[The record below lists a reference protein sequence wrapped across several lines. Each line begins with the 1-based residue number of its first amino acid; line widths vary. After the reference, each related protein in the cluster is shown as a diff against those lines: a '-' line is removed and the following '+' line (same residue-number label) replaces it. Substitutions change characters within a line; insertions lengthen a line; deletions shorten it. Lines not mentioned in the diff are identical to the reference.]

1 MNPILAPIVALSLFG
16 ADHKAGAAT
25 SAAALRAVPAPA
37 DLPEVATRPLAGAAR
52 GLPLPRPLLEEPASG
67 GDQGDDEEI
76 EEEIDAQSA
85 EMEAM
90 RAAEEKAALTP
101 ERSEGGMARAAAR
114 LGMES
119 PLRQRLDEALAGE
132 GEPAPG
138 EDQGRIALLPEIGHD
153 LRRLQ
158 AEYDIPLEVNEAVLA
173 YVRFFQTEPARS
185 HFVRWLSRYQVYQE
199 RYRTI
204 LREKGLPG
212 DTVFLAMIESGFAN
226 LAYSRARAS
235 GPWQF
240 IASTARRMGLKQDFW
255 VDERRDPEKA
265 ARAAAR
271 YLEELYQQ
279 TGDWRLAWAGYN
291 AGVNRILRAQRLGQ
305 PDFWTIARGRYI
317 RKETKGYVPKLMA
330 AAIVAKH
337 QEAFGFRPEEVGQ
350 SKWTDYEE
358 VTVPHATELSALA
371 RAAGVAEK
379 DLLDLNPELRRSCT
393 PPRSYAL
400 KVPLGRAAA
409 FAAAWPSVEASGR
422 MTFANHRVHRGE
434 SLVAIAAGYGV
445 SAKDI
450 ARMNGLRPGRRLRVG
465 SELVVPVTAQAR
477 KAGAA
482 DSEVVAR
489 SRIQEYQRRDPSSVE
504 REPPPRRAVA
514 RLEKV
519 DGRARATVLVQAGDS
534 LWAIAQKFGVEIA
547 ELCRWNGISNPRRL
561 KLQIGRELVVYPRI
575 LPPIEGA
582 TPGTG
587 PG

>member
-1 MNPILAPIVALSLFG
+1 MNPILAPLVALSLFG
-16 ADHKAGAAT
+16 AGPKAGAAP
-25 SAAALRAVPAPA
+25 SSAALRAAPAPA
-37 DLPEVATRPLAGAAR
+37 DLPEVATRALAGAAR
-52 GLPLPRPLLEEPASG
+52 GLPLPRPLMEEPAPG

-76 EEEIDAQSA
+76 EQEIDAQSA

-101 ERSEGGMARAAAR
+101 ERPEGGMARAAAR

-119 PLRQRLDEALAGE
+119 PLRRQIDEALAGE
-132 GEPAPG
+132 GPD
-138 EDQGRIALLPEIGHD
+138 EDRGRIALLPEIGHD

-158 AEYDIPLEVNEAVLA
+158 AEYDIPVEVNDAVLA

-185 HFVRWLSRYQVYQE
+185 HFVRWLGRYQMYQE
-199 RYRTI
+199 RYRSI
-204 LREKGLPG
+204 LRASGLPG

-265 ARAAAR
+265 ARAASR

-305 PDFWTIARGRYI
+305 TDFWTMARGRFI

-337 QEAFGFRPEEVGQ
+337 QEAFGFRSEEVGQ
-350 SKWTDYEE
+350 ARWTDYEV

-371 RAAGVAEK
+371 RAAGVAET
-379 DLLDLNPELRRSCT
+379 DLLELNPELRRSCT
-393 PPRSYAL
+393 PPRPYAL

-409 FAAAWPSVEASGR
+409 FAAAWPSAAASGR
-422 MTFANHRVHRGE
+422 MTFANHRVRRGE
-434 SLVAIAAGYGV
+434 SLVAIAGGYGV
-445 SAKDI
+445 SVKDI

-465 SELVVPVTAQAR
+465 SDLVIPVTAQAR

-482 DSEVVAR
+482 DSEGVAR
-489 SRIQEYQRRDPSSVE
+489 SRIEEYQRRDPSSIE

-514 RLEKV
+514 RLEQV

-561 KLQIGRELVVYPRI
+561 KLQIGRELVVYPRV
-575 LPPIEGA
+575 LPPTEGA
-582 TPGTG
+582 TG